1 MSLIVWIPFVNGNCQ
16 NQGLLGVET
25 STLGT
30 ITYEDGKLGKAV
42 RIGTGSQVSNGIFI
56 NSNLLDELGDEYSC
70 AVWIKPTG
78 NHVHYEGAIL
88 SSGNWNTKRWAFGVN
103 QTNTAVDMFGPSYNR
118 NLACEITVNEWTHLV
133 STFKNNVGTLYKNGE
148 YVGTYTFN
156 QSGDVN
162 GLQSDAANTT
172 VGRETYASGY
182 FGFNGCIQDLRVY
195 NHCLSPREAKE
206 LSKGLVLHYPL
217 SGIGKENLVDTTKTF
232 PVGGTG
238 RMQNIEN
245 GVKTLGVDADTY
257 FNIPLKTALAS
268 GTTYT
273 LSFHATDVPDGSRL
287 TFGLGAQSTSHA
299 SHCGIVD
306 VHGGYNTFTFTP
318 GANFSTQIIMDD
330 IYRTGLPIV
339 EMTYFKIEEG
349 DAATPWIPS
358 SNDSRYTAVGSDEN
372 IIHDTSGYKYN
383 GTIINGGISYSGD
396 TPRYQIST
404 EFDGITGAI
413 RVPFNDFVTNG
424 DIFTLNLWWKK
435 KELGSKNY
443 ETLFGGPSGFEM
455 DTRSGGAST
464 LSLYMA
470 STRGGNVFS
479 PFNFNQWYM
488 VTLVNDGTNELYYV
502 NGELKKTIEKKAM
515 PTGVYRIGAWAS
527 DTGQNYK
534 GLISDFRIYKTALSA
549 DDILELYHTPITLS
563 NNGTLM
569 TQGEYV
575 EV

>member
-1 MSLIVWIPFVNGNCQ
+1 
-16 NQGLLGVET
+16 
-25 STLGT
+25 
-30 ITYEDGKLGKAV
+30 
-42 RIGTGSQVSNGIFI
+42 
-56 NSNLLDELGDEYSC
+56 
-70 AVWIKPTG
+70 
-78 NHVHYEGAIL
+78 
-88 SSGNWNTKRWAFGVN
+88 
-103 QTNTAVDMFGPSYNR
+103 
-118 NLACEITVNEWTHLV
+118 
-133 STFKNNVGTLYKNGE
+133 
-148 YVGTYTFN
+148 
-156 QSGDVN
+156 
-162 GLQSDAANTT
+162 
-172 VGRETYASGY
+172 
-182 FGFNGCIQDLRVY
+182 
-195 NHCLSPREAKE
+195 
-206 LSKGLVLHYPL
+206 
-217 SGIGKENLVDTTKTF
+217 
-232 PVGGTG
+232 
-238 RMQNIEN
+238 
-245 GVKTLGVDADTY
+245 
-257 FNIPLKTALAS
+257 
-268 GTTYT
+268 
-273 LSFHATDVPDGSRL
+273 
-287 TFGLGAQSTSHA
+287 
-299 SHCGIVD
+299 
-306 VHGGYNTFTFTP
+306 
-318 GANFSTQIIMDD
+318 MDD